1 MRVLSLLIFLLIG
14 NARPNYRFEFVLD
27 TRLERPL
34 RHSELLVFACI
45 EGLDQVSDTRG
56 ALVNKVITTP
66 FIIHEAGYS
75 ISSWGH

>member
-14 NARPNYRFEFVLD
+14 NARPNCRFEFVLD
-27 TRLERPL
+27 TRLERSL
-34 RHSELLVFACI
+34 RHSDLLLFACI

-56 ALVNKVITTP
+56 ALVNKVTTP
-66 FIIHEAGYS
+66 FIVHEACHS